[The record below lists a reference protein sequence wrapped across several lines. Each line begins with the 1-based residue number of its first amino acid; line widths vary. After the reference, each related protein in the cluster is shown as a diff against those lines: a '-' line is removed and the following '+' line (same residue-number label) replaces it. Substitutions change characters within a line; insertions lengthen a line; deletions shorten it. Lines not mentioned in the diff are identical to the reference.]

1 MIYGTRKQKN
11 MPSTEIFSNRGKGS
25 PHLPDGSLLS
35 RAEDAGGRVIIQH
48 LEDLGGDHGRR
59 VPHEIEVE
67 NRESQT
73 QHDETPRDGEVSG
86 GGGAHACYSLED
98 TLLVRGGVNDR
109 EGRRSAE

>member
-1 MIYGTRKQKN
+1 M
-11 MPSTEIFSNRGKGS
+11 
-25 PHLPDGSLLS
+25 S

-98 TLLVRGGVNDR
+98 ALLVRGGVNDR
-109 EGRRSAE
+109 EGRRSAEEAAERVENVVKGF